1 MSSSIFTSLFT
12 FCYLLSLSYASIP
25 SMGLETVISARASLN
40 ASDFKIVPAKGV
52 LFRTDAFVA
61 RIANLAKFPALAG
74 ADVQTQIV
82 HVTVKRRKRFP
93 NHYHPR
99 GTEYLYMLSGVI
111 RVTMKTEG
119 RMPQTF
125 VNVLS
130 RNEATV
136 FPQGL
141 IHTIECISKSYCNYA
156 STFNTANPGL
166 VLL

>member
-1 MSSSIFTSLFT
+1 MSTSIFTSLFV
-12 FCYLLSLSYASIP
+12 FLYLLSLGHASIP
-25 SMGLETVISARASLN
+25 SMGLETVVSERASLN
-40 ASDFKIVPAKGV
+40 ASDFKIIPAKGV

-61 RIANLAKFPALAG
+61 RIANLGNFPALAG

-82 HVTVKRRKRFP
+82 HVTVKGLKHFP

-99 GTEYLYMLSGVI
+99 GTEYFYMLSGVV

-130 RNEATV
+130 RNQATV

-141 IHTIECISKSYCNYA
+141 IHTIECISKRYCNYA